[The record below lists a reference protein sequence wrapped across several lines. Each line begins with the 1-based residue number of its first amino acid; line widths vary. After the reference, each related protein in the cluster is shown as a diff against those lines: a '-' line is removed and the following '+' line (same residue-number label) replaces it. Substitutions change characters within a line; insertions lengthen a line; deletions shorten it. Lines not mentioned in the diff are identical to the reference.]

1 MTTGAIMNKQS
12 DPMTENLPVP
22 VTAPPAGPDLLTLED
37 AFAMSND
44 KVGELF
50 RAHLNPA
57 QFNLFKLLGFHKITL
72 SKAEGMYYYD
82 QNGRAILD
90 FFGGFGSIA
99 LGHNHPRV
107 MAARKRFGDEK
118 RHEIAIAFMSQY
130 AATLAHNL
138 AQIAP
143 GDLEHVFLSTAG
155 SEAVEYALKI
165 AERVAGPDR
174 KKILFAEQAFHGKTR
189 GSLSITDS
197 TLYQNEFTLL
207 NTTTKVP
214 FGDIDALRKRLEGDP
229 EIGILI
235 LETIQGGAGIIPAP
249 AEYWREVRK
258 LCDEHKVVWIADEVQ
273 CGVGRTGKF
282 FAFEHAGVIPDVVT
296 LAKSLG
302 GGKAAVGA
310 VITRKPLYMKA
321 YGDPDTAIIH
331 AQATFGG
338 MGESCATAIEALN
351 VIYDDGLLDNATRQG
366 ALLISELNR
375 LKDKYPHMIKD
386 VRGQGLMVGLE
397 FHDISQAMPRMFR
410 GLISKADGKLKGAL
424 CGFIGSILLRDFDIL
439 VAFTE
444 YNRNVIRLEP
454 PLIVTEDEVRKFI
467 AALEKLLGRGATAI
481 ATRYVRGFVTQG

>member
-1 MTTGAIMNKQS
+1 MNKT
-12 DPMTENLPVP
+12 PIRTEEATPVDTTP
-22 VTAPPAGPDLLTLED
+22 APTPPELLTLED
-37 AFAMSND
+37 AFAMSNE
-44 KVGELF
+44 KVAELF
-50 RAHLNPA
+50 KAHLNPA
-57 QFNLFKLLGFHKITL
+57 QYGLFRLLGFHKITL

-99 LGHNHPRV
+99 LGHNHPRIL
-107 MAARKRFGDEK
+107 AARKRFQEEK

-143 GDLEHVFLSTAG
+143 GTLDHVFLSTAG

-165 AERVAGPDR
+165 AERVAGSGR
-174 KKILFAEQAFHGKTR
+174 KKILFAEKAFHGKTR

-197 TLYQNEFTLL
+197 PLYQNDFTLM
-207 NTTTKVP
+207 TTTVKVP
-214 FGDIDALRKRLEGDP
+214 FGDIDALRRRLEGDP
-229 EIGILI
+229 EIGVLI
-235 LETIQGGAGIIPAP
+235 LETIQGGAGIITAP
-249 AEYWREVRK
+249 PDYWQEVRR

-282 FAFEHAGVIPDVVT
+282 FAFEHAGVVPDVVT

-310 VITRKPLYMKA
+310 VITRKDFYMQA
-321 YGDPDTAIIH
+321 YGDPKTAIIH

-338 MGESCATAIEALN
+338 MGESCATAIETLN
-351 VIYDDGLLDNATRQG
+351 TIYDDGLLENAAKQG
-366 ALLISELNR
+366 ALLISELKR
-375 LKDKYPHMIKD
+375 LQAKFPHMIKE
-386 VRGQGLMVGLE
+386 VRGEGLMVGLE
-397 FHDISQAMPRMFR
+397 FQDFSQTMPGLFR
-410 GLISKADGKLKGAL
+410 GVLSKADDKLKGSL
-424 CGFIGSILLRDFDIL
+424 CGFIGSILLRDYDIL

-454 PLIVTEDEVRKFI
+454 PLIVTEEEVRRFI
-467 AALEKLLGRGATAI
+467 AALEKLMGRGVTAI
-481 ATRYVRGFVTQG
+481 ATSYVKGFVTQGG